1 LISSWGCGS
10 EMGTRDAT
18 RGHDPIRVKLSSI
31 PVRIGHCG
39 AGIFSSKLRKADSET
54 NLVMRATNEIAS
66 SQKTLLA
73 MTLHYSF

>member
-1 LISSWGCGS
+1 
-10 EMGTRDAT
+10 MGHYESAFFRQ
-18 RGHDPIRVKLSSI
+18 S
-31 PVRIGHCG
+31 CE
-39 AGIFSSKLRKADSET
+39 ADSEA